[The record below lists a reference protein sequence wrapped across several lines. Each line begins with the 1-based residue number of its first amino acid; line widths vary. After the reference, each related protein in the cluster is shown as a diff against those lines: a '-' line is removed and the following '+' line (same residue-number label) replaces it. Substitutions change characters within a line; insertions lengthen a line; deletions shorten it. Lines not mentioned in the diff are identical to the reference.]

1 MLAHVVGDHWHA
13 FHRDVIAL
21 GRDINDLTLAEMVS
35 VVVAAPPGSSVRY
48 FLDQGWSR
56 TDHLLANLQEQQ
68 AGVARLPQ
76 EYPRPG
82 LQERPA
88 DPMTDEG
95 FFPAEAKTWE
105 EFDELEKRRYANAG
119 KVKKGRSRVRVL

>member
-1 MLAHVVGDHWHA
+1 MLAHVVGEHWHA

-21 GRDINDLTLAEMVS
+21 GRDVNDLTLAQMVS
-35 VVVAAPPGSSVRY
+35 IVIAAPPTSSVRY

-56 TDHLLANLQEQQ
+56 TDHLLANMAEQN
-68 AGVARLPQ
+68 AGVARLAQ

-82 LQERPA
+82 LEQRPA

-95 FFPAEAKTWE
+95 FFPAEAKSWE
-105 EFDELEKRRYANAG
+105 EFDELEKRRYANAAKG
-119 KVKKGRSRVRVL
+119 IKGRCRTRVY